1 MKSKDLTPLLV
12 LYTALVITTPLA
24 VPDPDPVRVKIRA
37 VTMSTLLRR
46 WRSSSF
52 GFKCMG
58 SKESL
63 AILNA
68 EAISV
73 ISDMFVLQVV
83 LALRAVSAGACLW
96 CQCYRF
102 SQLY

>member
-68 EAISV
+68 EAIYV
-73 ISDMFVLQVV
+73 RSDM
-83 LALRAVSAGACLW
+83 LALQAVFALQEGLVGDCWW
-96 CQCYRF
+96 CQC
-102 SQLY
+102 